1 MMDKGKKLEAG
12 LLSEEDLFLFMD
24 YYELTS
30 GKCNFD
36 HGVNNT
42 ITETYFFREIPKH
55 LGSYIVAAGLE
66 QLIAYIQ
73 ILNRGLSKKHR
84 EWLEKVADKDLTKE
98 FLDYLE
104 NFRFRG
110 DIYAVREGTPVFP
123 NEPVINVT
131 GPSIDVQLLE
141 TYLLNV
147 INFESL
153 IATKA
158 SRIVYAAKGKNV
170 FYSPKIVV
178 DFGARRAHGKDAA
191 VLAARAAYIGG
202 FDGTSLVIASMK
214 WNIPF
219 VGTMPHKFIEERYRE
234 GLSFKETELH
244 AFMEYAE
251 SFPHNTVLLVDTYDT
266 IEGIKNAIKIGLE
279 LKKRGYK
286 LAGIRLDSGDPI
298 ELSKIARK
306 MFDDAGLTD
315 VKIFASDRL
324 DEFVIEYALSQ
335 DAPIDGFGVGT
346 KLVTGANYDS
356 LTKEGGV
363 SALDGIFKLA
373 ETSDESGRMIPTTK
387 FTSSLGKATLPG
399 KKQVWRRKENGMFVE
414 DIITL
419 WDEEVEGVEPL
430 LVPIIIKGEI
440 VYDFP
445 SLEEIR
451 RYCAEQLAALPEKY
465 RRLRDSETYPVRISK
480 KLEKLRDD
488 MFERFRSEYGS
499 SFSGTK
505 Y

>member
-1 MMDKGKKLEAG
+1 MEDKTRNLETG
-12 LLSEEDLFLFMD
+12 LLSEEDLFLFTD

-36 HGVNNT
+36 HSVNNI

-55 LGSYIVAAGLE
+55 LGSYIIAAGLE
-66 QLIAYIQ
+66 QFIAYIQ
-73 ILNRGLSKKHR
+73 VLNRGLSKKHR
-84 EWLEKVADKDLTKE
+84 EWLEKAAGRDLSKE

-110 DIYAVREGTPVFP
+110 DIYAVPEGTPVFP
-123 NEPVINVT
+123 NEPVINIT

-153 IATKA
+153 VATKA
-158 SRIVYAAKGKNV
+158 SRIVYAAKGRNV
-170 FYSPKIVV
+170 FYSPKTVV
-178 DFGARRAHGKDAA
+178 DFGARRAHGRDAA

-202 FDGTSLVIASMK
+202 FDGTSLVIAAMK
-214 WNIPF
+214 WGIPF
-219 VGTMPHKFIEERYRE
+219 VGTIPHKFIEERYRE
-234 GLSFKETELH
+234 NKSFRETELQ

-266 IEGIKNAIKIGLE
+266 VEGIKNAIKVGLE

-286 LAGIRLDSGDPI
+286 LAGIRLDSGDPV

-306 MFDDAGLTD
+306 MFDEAGLTD
-315 VKIFASDRL
+315 TKIFASDRL
-324 DEFVIEYALSQ
+324 DEFIIEHALSQ
-335 DAPIDGFGVGT
+335 GAPINGFGVGT
-346 KLVTGANYDS
+346 KLVTGANYNS

-373 ETSDESGRMIPTTK
+373 ETSDENGRMIPTTK

-399 KKQVWRRKENGMFVE
+399 RKQVWRRIENGQFVE

-419 WDEEVEGVEPL
+419 WDEEVEGAKPL

-465 RRLRDSETYPVRISK
+465 RRIRNSEIYPVRIS
-480 KLEKLRDD
+480 EKLRRLMDE
-488 MFERFRSEYGS
+488 MFERFRREYS
-499 SFSGTK
+499 STP
-505 Y
+505 

>member
-1 MMDKGKKLEAG
+1 MGDRVRKLETG
-12 LLSEEDLFLFMD
+12 LLSEDDLFLFTD

-36 HGVNNT
+36 HGVNNI
-42 ITETYFFREIPKH
+42 ITETYFFREIPRH
-55 LGSYIVAAGLE
+55 LGSYIIAAGLE
-66 QLIAYIQ
+66 QFIAYIQ
-73 ILNRGLSKKHR
+73 ILNRGLGKKHR
-84 EWLEKVADKDLTKE
+84 KWLENVAGRDLSKE
-98 FLDYLE
+98 FLGYLE

-110 DIYAVREGTPVFP
+110 DIYAVPEGTPVFP

-153 IATKA
+153 VATKA
-158 SRIVYAAKGKNV
+158 SRIVYAAKGRNV
-170 FYSPKIVV
+170 FYSPKTVV
-178 DFGARRAHGKDAA
+178 DFGARRAHGRDAA

-202 FDGTSLVIASMK
+202 FDGTSLVIAAMK
-214 WNIPF
+214 WGIPF
-219 VGTMPHKFIEERYRE
+219 VGTIPHKFIEERYRE
-234 GLSFKETELH
+234 TKSFKETELE
-244 AFMEYAE
+244 AFIEYAE

-266 IEGIKNAIKIGLE
+266 IEGIKNAIKVGLE
-279 LKKRGYK
+279 LKKRGYR

-306 MFDDAGLTD
+306 MFNEAGLTD
-315 VKIFASDRL
+315 AKIIASDRL
-324 DEFVIEYALSQ
+324 DEFIIEHALAHGAS
-335 DAPIDGFGVGT
+335 IDGFGVGT
-346 KLVTGANYDS
+346 KLVTGANYNS
-356 LTKEGGV
+356 LTGEGGV

-373 ETSDESGRMIPTTK
+373 ETSDEGGRMIPTTK

-399 KKQVWRRKENGMFVE
+399 RKQVWRRIERGQFVE
-414 DIITL
+414 DIITM
-419 WDEEVEGVEPL
+419 WDEEVEGAKPL
-430 LVPIIIKGEI
+430 LVPIVIKGEI

-465 RRLRDSETYPVRISK
+465 RRIRGSETYPVK
-480 KLEKLRDD
+480 VGEKLRRLMDE
-488 MFERFRSEYGS
+488 MFGRFRKEYYPTS
-499 SFSGTK
+499 
-505 Y
+505 